1 MSRKF
6 LGLRTAIYKVSD
18 LARAKEWYS
27 KVLGFKPYFDQPFY
41 VGFSVAG
48 FELGL
53 VPGEEGENGSP
64 GGVTAY
70 WGVDDVR
77 KSFDE
82 LIAAGATAIEN
93 PVEVGG
99 DIIVASV
106 KDPWGNPFGIIYNPE
121 FKAE

>member
-1 MSRKF
+1 MSKIF
-6 LGLRTAIYKVSD
+6 LGLRTTIYKVSD
-18 LARAKEWYS
+18 LTRAKEWYS
-27 KVLGFKPYFDQPFY
+27 NVLGFKPYFDQPFY

-53 VPGEEGENGSP
+53 VPEEQSNIVSP

-70 WGVDDVR
+70 WGVENVQ

-82 LIAAGATAIEN
+82 LLAAGATAIEN
-93 PVEVGG
+93 PTEVGG

-106 KDPWGNPFGIIYNPE
+106 KDPWGNPFGIIYNPA
-121 FKAE
+121 FQAE